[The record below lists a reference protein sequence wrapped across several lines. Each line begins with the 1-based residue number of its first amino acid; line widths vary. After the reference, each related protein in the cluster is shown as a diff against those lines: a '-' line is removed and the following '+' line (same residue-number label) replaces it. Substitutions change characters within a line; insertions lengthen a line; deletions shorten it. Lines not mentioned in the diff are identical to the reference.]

1 MLRPVDVFNK
11 SICDVLRFKIL
22 EANSKYY
29 IFRLSNTIKEEI
41 LFYIEIYEKIPSKLL
56 LSNDTKKDIPNFIKT
71 IKYLIKYKYLL
82 NAYKIYS
89 ITIPHTI
96 NYYYENFMCYVENA
110 YINNLIIYN
119 EKNICNHTNFIL
131 SIIFKKEFI
140 DKKLLDYEILLVN
153 GHFLLNKII
162 HAYNNPNRL
171 LCQLRF
177 EKNFN
182 LFYNENKLL

>member
-1 MLRPVDVFNK
+1 MSRPVDVFTK
-11 SICDVLRFKIL
+11 TICDVLRFKIL
-22 EANSKYY
+22 EANTDYY
-29 IFRLSNTIKEEI
+29 IFRLSNTMKEEI
-41 LFYIEIYEKIPSKLL
+41 LFYIEIYEIIPSKLL

-71 IKYLIKYKYLL
+71 SKYIIKYKYLL
-82 NAYKIYS
+82 NAYEIYS
-89 ITIPHTI
+89 ITIPYTI
-96 NYYYENFMCYVENA
+96 NYYYEDLMYYVDNA
-110 YINNLIIYN
+110 YKNNLIIYN
-119 EKNICNHTNFIL
+119 EINICNHTNFIL

-140 DKKLLDYEILLVN
+140 DKKLLDNQTVLIN

>member
-1 MLRPVDVFNK
+1 MIRPVDVFTKTISN
-11 SICDVLRFKIL
+11 ILRFKIL
-22 EANSKYY
+22 ETNSNYY

-56 LSNDTKKDIPNFIKT
+56 LSNNTKKDISNFIKT
-71 IKYLIKYKYLL
+71 SKYIIKYKYLL
-82 NAYKIYS
+82 NAYEIFN
-89 ITIPHTI
+89 INIPFTI
-96 NYYYENFMCYVENA
+96 NYYNEDLMYYVEYA
-110 YINNLIIYN
+110 YKNNLIIYN
-119 EKNICNHTNFIL
+119 EKNICNHTSFIL

-140 DKKLLDYEILLVN
+140 DKKLLDYQTVLVN
-153 GHFLLNKII
+153 GHFLLNKVI